1 MSRVIQMPTLV
12 EERETRCD
20 RHGSY
25 TAKLMSLGDNHRWT
39 GCPGCAKE
47 EIDKERL
54 ERESV
59 QSDELLAA
67 KGAALHAAAGV
78 PKRLMAATLA
88 GYDVNHG
95 DEQETA
101 LRACCDYVR
110 GFAERAERGDGLILM
125 GSVGTGKTHLACSIL
140 RHVTRK
146 QGVAARYVSAPA
158 LFTRI
163 KASYGGSG
171 ESEADII
178 REYASVPLLV
188 IDELGI
194 GKGSDAE
201 LNMLYA
207 IFGHRYDECLP
218 TILATNLNPAELRAW
233 LGERVVDRLRETN
246 RVVMFQWPSFRG
258 GAL

>member
-1 MSRVIQMPTLV
+1 MSRVIQMPIAV
-12 EERETRCD
+12 EQRETHCD
-20 RHGSY
+20 RHGPY
-25 TAKLMSLGDNHRWT
+25 TAKLLPLGDGHRWT
-39 GCPGCAKE
+39 GCPACAKDA
-47 EIDKERL
+47 IDRARL
-54 ERESV
+54 EREES
-59 QSDELLAA
+59 QGDELLAA
-67 KGAALHAAAGV
+67 KGAAMHDAAGV
-78 PKRLMAATLA
+78 PKRLLGATLSSYA
-88 GYDVNHG
+88 VNHG
-95 DEQETA
+95 EPQETA
-101 LRACCDYVR
+101 LRACCEYVR
-110 GFAERAERGDGLILM
+110 AFQERAQRGDGLILM
-125 GSVGTGKTHLACSIL
+125 GSVGTGKTHLACAII

-178 REYASVPLLV
+178 REYSTTPLLV
-188 IDELGI
+188 VDELGI

-207 IFGHRYDECLP
+207 VFGHRYDACLP
-218 TILATNLNPAELRAW
+218 TVLATNLNPDELRGW

-246 RVVMFQWPSFRG
+246 RVVMFQWPSYRG